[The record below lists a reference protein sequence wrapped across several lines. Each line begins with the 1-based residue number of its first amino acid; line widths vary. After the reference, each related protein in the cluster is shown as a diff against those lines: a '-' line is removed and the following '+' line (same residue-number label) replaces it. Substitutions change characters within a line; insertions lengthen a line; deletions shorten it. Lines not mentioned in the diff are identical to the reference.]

1 MRWGAILGAGVIVMA
16 VAGCARTIQTDVYGW
31 KAESADATRLTL
43 VVLTGVDDTL
53 VHGLVISESDSEVVV
68 AAKVKV
74 AGGSHVAML
83 VYREASVQLSKPI
96 GERKVV
102 NRDGSEVTH
111 LQ

>member
-1 MRWGAILGAGVIVMA
+1 
-16 VAGCARTIQTDVYGW
+16 
-31 KAESADATRLTL
+31 
-43 VVLTGVDDTL
+43 LTGVDDTL